1 MSDTNMAD
9 ALETAAAYLFNP
21 ISLIVIAMICCAIFG
36 LTGET
41 KVELAREETKQV
53 AMQLEIARLN
63 AGITNK
69 VEVN

>member
-21 ISLIVIAMICCAIFG
+21 VSLIVIAMICVVIFG
-36 LTGET
+36 IGGET
-41 KVELAREETKQV
+41 KVDLAKEETKQV

-63 AGITNK
+63 AGITNN
-69 VEVN
+69 VEVK